1 MGKMKNKNL
10 NSETI
15 IKKIEE
21 NKNAFQK
28 WGVKKIGLFGSFLK
42 GNPTKKSDIDV
53 LVVLEKPGFDNYME
67 LKLMLETVFKRK
79 IDLIIEEDL
88 RPELKYV
95 KKEAKYARL

>member
-1 MGKMKNKNL
+1 MKNKNL

>member
-1 MGKMKNKNL
+1 MNKDSL
-10 NSETI
+10 NSKKI

-21 NKNAFQK
+21 NKESLQK
-28 WGVKKIGLFGSFLK
+28 YGVEKIGIFGSFLK
-42 GNPTKKSDIDV
+42 GKQKKKSDIDI
-53 LVVLEKPGFDNYME
+53 LVVLKEPSFDSYIE
-67 LKLMLETVFKRK
+67 LKMLLERMFKRK